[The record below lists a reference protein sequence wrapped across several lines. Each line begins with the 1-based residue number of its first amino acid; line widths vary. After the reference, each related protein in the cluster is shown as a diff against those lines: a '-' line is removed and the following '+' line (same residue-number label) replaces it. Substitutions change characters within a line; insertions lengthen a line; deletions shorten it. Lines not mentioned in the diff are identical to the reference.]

1 MVLDT
6 QSIDKKGKPYLWYS
20 SITRIANFLFTVMAP
35 ASLCDGLK
43 SYQLLQALSGEG
55 TKGEVSFPDEGED
68 DCDDDF
74 LLDLDELAAAGEES
88 FEPSALPKRTYFRR
102 WTELLDFTSN
112 LLNFSALPDN
122 VSRCPGGSG
131 SYLWMASWHSKTAS
145 CEQYKIENS
154 ASNNH
159 F

>member
-1 MVLDT
+1 
-6 QSIDKKGKPYLWYS
+6 
-20 SITRIANFLFTVMAP
+20 MAP

-88 FEPSALPKRTYFRR
+88 FEPSALPKRTHFRR
-102 WTELLDFTSN
+102 
-112 LLNFSALPDN
+112 
-122 VSRCPGGSG
+122 
-131 SYLWMASWHSKTAS
+131 
-145 CEQYKIENS
+145 
-154 ASNNH
+154 
-159 F
+159 